1 MHLSFLCKVKELMGA
16 TGSVVSVIF
25 TTCSPA
31 AGKPECAMLAAQ
43 QDSGPGCSCHG

>member
-1 MHLSFLCKVKELMGA
+1 MHLSFLCKVKELKGA

-25 TTCSPA
+25 TTPSPA

-43 QDSGPGCSCHG
+43 QDSGLGCSCHC